1 MRDLVSVTTVA
12 KTRKIK
18 RSVVQSLPVFRSI
31 NWKAFGILLAGGLLG
46 VLAVL
51 PMMLEMV
58 ASLPPDRVPPPEI
71 PLPLIALLALVQNCV
86 ILAVVILIGMVLSKR
101 IGLGYPI
108 VQAWATRQP
117 LPPLRPMVVSGI
129 LIGGAAGLILV
140 LIDAVFFVQQ
150 LPSAILSIFEIPL
163 WKRLLA
169 GVVYGGITEELLM
182 RLFLVSLVV
191 WLLGRWWRS
200 AEGQPASGAFWTSI
214 VIVAVIFGLG
224 HLPATAAMTP
234 LTSSIVARAL
244 VLNGIAGIAFG
255 WLYWRRGL
263 ESAMVAHASAHLIM
277 QIPGAMFLKTLV

>member
-1 MRDLVSVTTVA
+1 M
-12 KTRKIK
+12 
-18 RSVVQSLPVFRSI
+18 FRSI

-46 VLAVL
+46 VLALL

-71 PLPLIALLALVQNCV
+71 PLPLIALLALVQNGV

-101 IGLGYPI
+101 IGLGYPL

-117 LPPLRPMVVSGI
+117 LPPLKQIVLSGVM
-129 LIGGAAGLILV
+129 LGGAAGVALV
-140 LIDAVFFVQQ
+140 LLDAIFFVQK
-150 LPSAILSIFEIPL
+150 LPSSILSMFEIPL

-182 RLFLVSLVV
+182 RLFLVSLIA
-191 WLLGRWWRS
+191 WLLGRWWRT
-200 AEGQPASGAFWTSI
+200 ADGLPASGAFVTAI

-224 HLPATAAMTP
+224 HLPATAAMAP
-234 LTSSIVARAL
+234 LTPTLVTRAL

-263 ESAMVAHASAHLIM
+263 ESAMIAHASAHLIM
-277 QIPGAMFLKTLV
+277 QFPGAMFLKTLV